1 MLKKGAQGV
10 YAVCLIS
17 DVLLLKAID
26 ETHEVGNAALPG
38 RTREH
43 LPYRPGESLVG
54 VGGDQLNA
62 ASAFSCTASIAA
74 APSRE
79 SDVVVTHDSRGLPR
93 PSGAADWPAILSFGT
108 RPCSQ
113 RRRFR

>member
-1 MLKKGAQGV
+1 MLKRARRECAQP
-10 YAVCLIS
+10 AKFPMLF
-17 DVLLLKAID
+17 LLKAID
-26 ETHEVGNAALPG
+26 ETHEVGDAALPG
-38 RTREH
+38 RTRER

-54 VGGDQLNA
+54 VGGDQLDA

-79 SDVVVTHDSRGLPR
+79 SDVVVTHDSRGRPR
-93 PSGAADWPAILSFGT
+93 PSGAAAWPAILSFGT

-113 RRRFR
+113 RR